1 MERNETSYHKV
12 RHKYRDE
19 IIVPYIAVQK
29 NIDFMLNR
37 GDKYLITADDV
48 RAKVLESKE
57 IHVCELEADINRLY
71 NLSAWDYLCRW
82 YKSEK
87 SMDSMHLL
95 HIKLRKEE

>member
-19 IIVPYIAVQK
+19 IIVPYIAVQN

-37 GDKYLITADDV
+37 GDRYLITADNV
-48 RAKVLESKE
+48 KAKVLESKE
-57 IHVCELEADINRLY
+57 LHLLELKDDIKRLY
-71 NLSAWDYLCRW
+71 GISAWDYICKW
-82 YKSEK
+82 HSVDEH
-87 SMDSMHLL
+87 MDSLHLL